1 MESQQATFRE
11 IAQKEENNEKQGK
24 NSHQNGWHNRGSEG
38 AKGGESMV
46 HWTLEWHYKRR
57 ETANIKGDGVIKNHN
72 RIIEKNLLKTPRK

>member
-46 HWTLEWHYKRR
+46 H
-57 ETANIKGDGVIKNHN
+57 
-72 RIIEKNLLKTPRK
+72 